1 MHCLFCF
8 GFPAMFISWI
18 KEYVTSPRFSI
29 ALNSTLVGY
38 FEEMKGL
45 SQEGPSLS
53 LFVCS
58 SHGGVL

>member
-1 MHCLFCF
+1 
-8 GFPAMFISWI
+8 MFISWI

-38 FEEMKGL
+38 FEERKGL